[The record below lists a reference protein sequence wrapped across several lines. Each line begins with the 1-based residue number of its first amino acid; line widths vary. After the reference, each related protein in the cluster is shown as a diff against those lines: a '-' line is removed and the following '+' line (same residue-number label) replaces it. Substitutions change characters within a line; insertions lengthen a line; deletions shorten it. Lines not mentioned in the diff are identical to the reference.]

1 MSVLYSNLTVGE
13 FNSRLEVEMKED
25 VKNLF
30 QNQQETTKIENL
42 ISHEPHIFL
51 KERPLI
57 LVYSILKPMG
67 LFENFCELSGK
78 KLTKIQSYSICKMIE
93 IRYKIL
99 GLLEL
104 FKNCL
109 ISFLYIKQAT

>member
-42 ISHEPHIFL
+42 ISHEPHIF
-51 KERPLI
+51 
-57 LVYSILKPMG
+57 
-67 LFENFCELSGK
+67 F
-78 KLTKIQSYSICKMIE
+78 
-93 IRYKIL
+93 
-99 GLLEL
+99 
-104 FKNCL
+104 
-109 ISFLYIKQAT
+109 